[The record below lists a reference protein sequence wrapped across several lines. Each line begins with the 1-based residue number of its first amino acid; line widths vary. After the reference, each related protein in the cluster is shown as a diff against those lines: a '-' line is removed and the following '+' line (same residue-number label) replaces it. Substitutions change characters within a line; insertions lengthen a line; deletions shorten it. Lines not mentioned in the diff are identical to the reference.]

1 MNHVLNCLESE
12 GLAGNC
18 SGTVVLLNVA
28 FLRLSYFFPIA
39 LWRCHITL
47 CVPCPEAV
55 ERVKVLCLVSAS
67 WGTQPGNFLIPV
79 QKKHRIRSQG
89 GGIKGP
95 KRFVLGGHF
104 GSLDVQAHNQ
114 NPPPPPSLQAAK
126 MGETNGFLFGLTPKS
141 SFCCCDG
148 AASPRPS
155 FAGSWYNSPC
165 GVRDLLGCSLF
176 PAHESH

>member
-1 MNHVLNCLESE
+1 M
-12 GLAGNC
+12 
-18 SGTVVLLNVA
+18 LLDVA

-39 LWRCHITL
+39 LSRCHVTF

-95 KRFVLGGHF
+95 KHFVLGGQF
-104 GSLDVQAHNQ
+104 GSLDVQAHNK
-114 NPPPPPSLQAAK
+114 NPPPPPSLQTAK
-126 MGETNGFLFGLTPKS
+126 MGQTNGILFCLTPRS

-148 AASPRPS
+148 AASPQPS
-155 FAGSWYNSPC
+155 FAGSWYNPAY

-176 PAHESH
+176 PAH